1 MDIAVALG
9 GGGAR
14 GNAHI
19 GVLRCLEQNGFKIK
33 ALAGTSA
40 GGVVAAFY
48 AAGYTPADMEAIYS
62 KVDQGKLY
70 GRSSEEGP
78 GILGLSYV
86 ERWLCEYFG
95 DKLLEDLPVK
105 CGLTAVDIKCGQ
117 EVILSTGRVV
127 DAVMATIAIPGIFPP
142 KMMDG
147 HPLVDGAVLDP
158 VPVSV
163 VRNLAKGLPIVA
175 VALNPGYEDKRHLN
189 NINIPGPIPRP
200 IYNRLLRTR
209 LAQAFDI
216 FLSSVD
222 ISSQMLTELRLKTD
236 APDIIIKPDVGN
248 IGILENIEVHEIVEL
263 GEVATIPHIQHL
275 KRISARRSSLFGRLI
290 NSIGRDQQ

>member
-19 GVLRCLEQNGFKIK
+19 GVIRCLEENGFRIK
-33 ALAGTSA
+33 AVAGTSA
-40 GGVVAAFY
+40 GGIIAAFY
-48 AAGYTPADMEAIYS
+48 AAGFTTEEMEIIYS
-62 KVDQGKLY
+62 KVDQSRLY
-70 GRSSEEGP
+70 GRSSDDGP

-86 ERWLCEYFG
+86 EKWLGKYFG
-95 DKLLEDLPVK
+95 DKRLEELPIK

-117 EVILSTGRVV
+117 EVVFSSGLVI
-127 DAVMATIAIPGIFPP
+127 DAVLATIAIPGIFPP
-142 KMMDG
+142 RMLEG

-163 VRNLAKGLPIVA
+163 ARSLAKGLPIVA
-175 VALNPGYEDKRHLN
+175 VALNSAYEDKGHLSS
-189 NINIPGPIPRP
+189 INLPGPIPRP

-222 ISSQMLTELRLKTD
+222 ISSQLLTELRLKID
-236 APDIIIKPDVGN
+236 KPDIIIKPDVGH
-248 IGILENIEVHEIVEL
+248 IGILDKIDVHQVIKL
-263 GEVATIPHIQHL
+263 GEEATNPHIKNLKIISIQRNSFFIKL
-275 KRISARRSSLFGRLI
+275 KRFIGIISE
-290 NSIGRDQQ
+290 